1 MSVENLKITSTNH
14 LICRYWF
21 PFHIFYTGLAWNF
34 EILVSPEK
42 HTSVSLTV
50 GTNYHMRRRTGNNFV
65 MFGQCVQ

>member
-34 EILVSPEK
+34 EILVSSEK
-42 HTSVSLTV
+42 HTSVSLTDC
-50 GTNYHMRRRTGNNFV
+50 GGDKSYAAKDW
-65 MFGQCVQ
+65 Q